1 MKTALRS
8 TLLLILTTV
17 MLVPAVWMN
26 HALAALPCTYDIAPW
41 MDHLGSSGG
50 SNSVSVTALDGC
62 DWTATTADS
71 WIHITSGDTG
81 SGDGTVDYTVDAN
94 PDRSV
99 RSGTITI
106 AGLPFTVIQDGNFC
120 GWSID
125 PLNEHF
131 PDSGGSDS
139 VSVTAAVGCDWT
151 ATTADSWIEITSGD
165 TGSGDGT
172 VGYTVDPNPNPSLR
186 TGTIAIAG
194 RPFTVIQDGNFCG
207 WSIDPV
213 IEQFDSTGDS
223 DSVSVTAPDG
233 CDWTATTT
241 DSWINITSGDTG
253 SGDGTVEYK
262 VDANPNQSLRTGKIL
277 IAGLPCTVIQDG
289 TICTYIIDPLSGQC
303 SDTGGSDSVTVTADD
318 GCDWTAT
325 TADGWIHVTSG
336 SSGSGDGTV
345 EYTVDA
351 NPNPSLRTG
360 KILIAGINFT
370 ITQDAAACT
379 YGIDPTS
386 EHFGFAGGPN
396 SVSVTANAGHCYWAG
411 TSNNGSWIH
420 IISGS
425 PDIGDG
431 TLGYSVDPNTK
442 VSARAGTMT
451 IAGDTFTVTQDGAP
465 DFDNDGVADQEE
477 QGPNGNDPNY
487 DGNGDGF
494 ADWQQGNVVSMH
506 TFDRQHYVTLE
517 SPAGTAF
524 QHCESV
530 GNPAPGSAPPNVH
543 FEYGFFS
550 FTVDGIGV
558 GGATT
563 VILHLPVG
571 HQVHTY
577 WKYGPTPGNAAP
589 HWYEFL
595 FDGQTGAAIIG
606 HVITLHFRDGERG
619 DDIVALDGKI
629 IEPGGPGLSIPV
641 DPEEGGGG
649 GGYIETPRD
658 LEDLDGGG
666 GGCLINTAASS
677 LSW

>member
-8 TLLLILTTV
+8 MLLLILTTV

-26 HALAALPCTYDIAPW
+26 LALAAPPCTYGIAPW

-50 SNSVSVTALDGC
+50 SNSVSVTAPDGC
-62 DWTATTADS
+62 GWTATTTDS
-71 WIHITSGDTG
+71 WIHITSGETG

-94 PDRSV
+94 PDPSL
-99 RSGTITI
+99 RSGSMTI
-106 AGLPFTVIQDGNFC
+106 AGLPFTVIQDGTTC
-120 GWSID
+120 TYSID

-139 VSVTAAVGCDWT
+139 VSITAADGCDWI
-151 ATTADSWIEITSGD
+151 ATTADSWIDITSGSS
-165 TGSGDGT
+165 GSGNGT
-172 VGYTVDPNPNPSLR
+172 VDYTIDPNPDPTLR
-186 TGTIAIAG
+186 VGGITIAG
-194 RPFTVIQDGNFCG
+194 LPFTVIQDGNSCG
-207 WSIDPV
+207 YSIDPV
-213 IEQFDSTGDS
+213 SESFGFAGGL
-223 DSVSVTAPDG
+223 DSVDVTAPDG

-241 DSWINITSGDTG
+241 DSWIDVTSGDTG
-253 SGDGTVEYK
+253 SGNGTVNYT
-262 VDANPNQSLRTGKIL
+262 VDPNSNASLRTGKIM
-277 IAGLPCTVIQDG
+277 IAGLPCTIIQDG
-289 TICTYIIDPLSGQC
+289 TICTYSVDPLSAHFP
-303 SDTGGSDSVTVTADD
+303 DTGGSTTADVTAPD

-325 TADGWIHVTSG
+325 TADSWINITSG
-336 SSGSGDGTV
+336 DSGSGNGSVNFTID
-345 EYTVDA
+345 
-351 NPNPSLRTG
+351 PNPIFVLRTG
-360 KILIAGINFT
+360 KIIIAGLNFT
-370 ITQDAAACT
+370 ITQDAADCT
-379 YGIDPTS
+379 YGIDPVS
-386 EHFGFAGGPN
+386 EHFGFAGGSN

-411 TSNNGSWIH
+411 TRNKGWIN
-420 IISGS
+420 ITSGS

-451 IAGDTFTVTQDGAP
+451 IAGETFNVTQDGAP
-465 DFDNDGVADQEE
+465 DFDNDSVADQEE
-477 QGPNGNDPNY
+477 QGPNGDDPNY

-517 SPAGTAF
+517 SPAGTTF

-530 GNPAPGSAPPNVH
+530 GNPAPGSAPEGVD

-550 FTVDGIGV
+550 FIVDGIGV

-577 WKYGPTPGNAAP
+577 WKYGPTSGNAAP

-595 FDGQTGAAIIG
+595 SDGQTGAAISG
-606 HVITLHFRDGERG
+606 HVITLHFLDGERG
-619 DDIVALDGKI
+619 DNVVALDGMI
-629 IEPGGPGLSIPV
+629 IEPGGPGLIIPV

-649 GGYIETPRD
+649 GGLTEPR
-658 LEDLDGGG
+658 EDFDDRDGGG